1 MNNFKRILTDI
12 IAYITVIAGVAILA
26 LEDIPDGS
34 EWYVVVGFVLFAIVS
49 YLMGRNGDGS
59 K

>member
-26 LEDIPDGS
+26 LEDIPDNA
-34 EWYVVVGFVLFAIVS
+34 EPYVIVGLVLFAIVS
-49 YLMGRNGDGS
+49 YLIGRNGNGS

>member
-26 LEDIPDGS
+26 LEDIPDNA
-34 EWYVVVGFVLFAIVS
+34 EWYVVVGFTLFAIVS
-49 YLMGRNGDGS
+49 YLIGRNGNGT